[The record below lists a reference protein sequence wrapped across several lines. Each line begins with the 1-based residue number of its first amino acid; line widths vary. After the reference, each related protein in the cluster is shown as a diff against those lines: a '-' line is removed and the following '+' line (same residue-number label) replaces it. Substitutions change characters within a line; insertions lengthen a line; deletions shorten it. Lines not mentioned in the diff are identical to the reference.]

1 MPFLTSTRFDD
12 PRPELK
18 KLRRGTLKK
27 ICNEAGLAFEQ
38 TTSTADD
45 LRTMVTSN
53 NLDVSKYINESHK
66 LGKNQA
72 ASQTISRLTEENKN
86 LSEQVTAME
95 EKFSA
100 KFAALE
106 GLLAKSTEKTV
117 EKDEIPEDFVGL
129 PIWRLRQ
136 LAKTLDIPCE
146 RTDKAETIIG
156 KLNDHVA
163 NRRQ

>member
-1 MPFLTSTRFDD
+1 MPILSANRFDD

-27 ICNEAGLAFEQ
+27 ICNEAGLEFEQ

-45 LRTMVTSN
+45 LRVMVASN
-53 NLDVSKYINESHK
+53 NLDVSKYLGEVHK
-66 LGKNQA
+66 LGKAEA
-72 ASQTISRLTEENKN
+72 ASQAIQKLESENATLTTQ
-86 LSEQVTAME
+86 LSEME

-106 GLLAKSTEKTV
+106 DLLAKSTEKTV
-117 EKDEIPEDFVGL
+117 ENNEIPESFEGL

-136 LAKTLDIPCE
+136 LAKTLGIHCVK
-146 RTDKAETIIG
+146 TDTSEVIIG
-156 KLNDHVA
+156 KLNDHIA
-163 NRRQ
+163 DRRQ